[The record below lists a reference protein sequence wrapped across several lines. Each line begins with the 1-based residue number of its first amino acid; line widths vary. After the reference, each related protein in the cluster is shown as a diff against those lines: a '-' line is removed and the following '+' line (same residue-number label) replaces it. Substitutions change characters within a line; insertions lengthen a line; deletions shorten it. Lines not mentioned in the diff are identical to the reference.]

1 MTDATVDVRAK
12 QALLVL
18 GCPQVPVQTT
28 IALYL
33 TSQLRKR
40 GVIPVIAGNRAART
54 LVELSDPSRHY
65 IGEVLDL
72 DRCIAELAEKKRDF
86 DLDFVFIHN
95 DSGVVYAATIRGISR
110 GALVTVIFGEHAEE
124 VAGTI
129 DFPCEKIIAKAAHNP
144 MPLKQKLD
152 EMLPWAISNL

>member
-1 MTDATVDVRAK
+1 MTAVSGDGRQK

-33 TSQLRKR
+33 ASQLRKR

-95 DSGVVYAATIRGISR
+95 DSGVVYAATIREISK

-124 VAGTI
+124 VAATI
-129 DFPCEKIIAKAAHNP
+129 DFPCEKIIATAAHNP

-152 EMLPWAISNL
+152 EVLPWAVSNL